1 MDDRDPKDPVDH
13 KPVALCQSLLSVLG
27 TEALPLKGLETPL
40 NASATAGCQ
49 EQNSSPMVIG
59 TNFEVGRS
67 GLEVAGLINTAE
79 RILSALFSTGSKNG
93 EDLYARADGA
103 GRRSAR
109 RIRGCVTGLQDK
121 RQA

>member
-1 MDDRDPKDPVDH
+1 MIGREGPCRPQTSCALPV
-13 KPVALCQSLLSVLG
+13 PFSVLS
-27 TEALPLKGLETPL
+27 TEALPSKGLETPL

-59 TNFEVGRS
+59 TIFEVGRS

-93 EDLYARADGA
+93 SLRSLCAR
-103 GRRSAR
+103 RRSGEPER
-109 RIRGCVTGLQDK
+109 
-121 RQA
+121 